1 MRLARRLAL
10 VNVLHVAEGNAFV
23 VMVAGIFEIEGV
35 AREENEIAVE
45 IFGDR

>member
-23 VMVAGIFEIEGV
+23 VVAGIFEIEGV